1 MNPYKIQIEF
11 FIREG
16 DRNWKTAVSMF
27 KTKHYDWCLFV
38 GHLTLEKFLKAL
50 VIINTK
56 QPAPYIHNLQDL
68 AKRAGLTPTT
78 ARLANLG
85 EITTFNIE
93 IRYDTDRYS
102 FYKKCTK
109 AYARKWLKHINEL
122 RIWLDQELKSRSEH
136 S

>member
-1 MNPYKIQIEF
+1 MNPYQAQIEF
-11 FIREG
+11 FIGEG
-16 DRNWKTAVSMF
+16 ERNWKTAISMF

-50 VIINTK
+50 VILTTK
-56 QPAPYIHNLQDL
+56 QSAPYIHNLQDL
-68 AKRAGLTPTT
+68 AKRAGLMPTAT
-78 ARLANLG
+78 QVADLG

-93 IRYDTDRYS
+93 IRYDTDRRA

-122 RIWLDQELKSRSEH
+122 RIWLVQELENRSGH